1 MKHFV
6 SPHRSLPCQP
16 DQYSVRGGPP
26 PTCHTRRCKLK
37 KQHRILNRNRK
48 EKFTTKEVEEIKAFL
63 ENYSKIIIH
72 NMLNEN

>member
-1 MKHFV
+1 MQIEKAT
-6 SPHRSLPCQP
+6 Q
-16 DQYSVRGGPP
+16 
-26 PTCHTRRCKLK
+26 
-37 KQHRILNRNRK
+37 ILNRNRK